1 MHAPY
6 FPDEKQE
13 YWWVY
18 VCVRKNK
25 GLVTAPF
32 QVTDL
37 VTEAEVELKFTAPK
51 KPGLYTFT
59 VVLRSDAYLGF
70 DQTRD
75 IKVRCYVWTADGF
88 ENRAVALCLGLLNVF
103 S

>member
-1 MHAPY
+1 M
-6 FPDEKQE
+6 
-13 YWWVY
+13 Y
-18 VCVRKNK
+18 VCDKKNK

-70 DQTRD
+70 DQSRD
-75 IKVRCYVWTADGF
+75 IKVRKF
-88 ENRAVALCLGLLNVF
+88 EWINGGGCRSSDVGCFQLSQKHHVRHKFYLDSVMFAV
-103 S
+103 